1 MSELQG
7 LIETTK
13 ASPDPY
19 VFLQINFNNFLF
31 VRKRGSWKGRIISDF
46 DPRFIDH
53 QIFQKIIYI
62 YESFLLPILR
72 ESEFLHKIILL
83 RLFFGGIY

>member
-1 MSELQG
+1 MSEWVSVQG
-7 LIETTK
+7 LIETTH

-19 VFLQINFNNFLF
+19 VFLQINLNSFLV

-62 YESFLLPILR
+62 
-72 ESEFLHKIILL
+72 
-83 RLFFGGIY
+83 